1 MTVYWITFRIAEK
14 TINQRSYEERYEAL
28 QAAILGPAGTYWS
41 EPTSFVAFDSP
52 QSIDQISS
60 ACKAAIA
67 PSVDLF
73 LIRQMDSRVARICG
87 ANADKDI
94 FRLMPYLKQ
103 I

>member
-1 MTVYWITFRIAEK
+1 MAVYWITFRIAEK

-28 QAAILGPAGTYWS
+28 QAAILGRAGTCWS

-52 QSIDQISS
+52 QSIDQIAT

-67 PSVDLF
+67 PSADLF
-73 LIRQMDSRVARICG
+73 LIRQMDTKAARICG
-87 ANADKDI
+87 ANADRDI
-94 FRLMPYLKQ
+94 FKLMPYLKQ